1 MHYLTFDLKAPIIGS
16 EANAPTAKSLNSGYP
31 KPIRGLIR
39 PPSPV
44 HESKMIEA
52 ALVIH
57 RMLQKPS
64 CTFLIASLSVIS
76 GLANPL
82 QALSRVSPA
91 LPQLLSA
98 ANLTTLTKLNVPSP
112 VNSALEVHCNRHY
125 GLHPDLVDCEN
136 AKEHILPEYG
146 QITWG
151 ERHTG
156 QGPSVFPLP
165 YRIMGG

>member
-1 MHYLTFDLKAPIIGS
+1 MRLQRIRLIGLFKTYTRLDS
-16 EANAPTAKSLNSGYP
+16 
-31 KPIRGLIR
+31 

-44 HESKMIEA
+44 NESKMIEA
-52 ALVIH
+52 ALVVH
-57 RMLQKPS
+57 RMLQKS
-64 CTFLIASLSVIS
+64 SRTLLIASLSVIS

-98 ANLTTLTKLNVPSP
+98 ANLTTLPKLNVSPSD
-112 VNSALEVHCNRHY
+112 NSALEVHCSRHY
-125 GLHPDLVDCEN
+125 GLYPDIVDCET

-146 QITWG
+146 PVTWG

-156 QGPSVFPLP
+156 LGPSVFPLP
-165 YRIMGG
+165 YRIMGGW